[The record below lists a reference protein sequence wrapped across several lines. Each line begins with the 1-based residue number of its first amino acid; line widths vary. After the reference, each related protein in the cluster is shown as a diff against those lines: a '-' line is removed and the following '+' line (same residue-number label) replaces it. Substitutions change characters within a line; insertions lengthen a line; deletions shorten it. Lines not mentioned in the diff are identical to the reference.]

1 MVRVANPSPSQR
13 RALIK
18 AGKWDPADP
27 VAKMVKPPAPPPPPP
42 PKNRGGD

>member
-27 VAKMVKPPAPPPPPP
+27 VAKMVKPPAPPAPP
-42 PKNRGGD
+42 PKNRRGG

>member
-27 VAKMVKPPAPPPPPP
+27 VAKMVKPPAPPAPPP
-42 PKNRGGD
+42 PKNRRGD